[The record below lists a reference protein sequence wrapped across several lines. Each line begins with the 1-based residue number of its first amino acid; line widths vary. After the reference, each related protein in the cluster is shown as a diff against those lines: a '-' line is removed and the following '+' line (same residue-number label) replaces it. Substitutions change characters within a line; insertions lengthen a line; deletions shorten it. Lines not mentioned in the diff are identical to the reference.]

1 MYNSVAFGYTRGMP
15 AFAEVPAQE
24 LLVLDRQ
31 ICFSLNA
38 ASRAFGSVYRHVLKD
53 LDLTYPQYLV
63 MLVLWENGPL
73 PVKELG
79 TLLRLD
85 SGTLSPL
92 IKRLETAGY
101 VRRERGTQ
109 DERSVTVHP
118 TETGAALRDKALS
131 VPHRILAATGL
142 TSSEIVELQNLLDR
156 ATANL
161 DGFNPLDDGAGE

>member
-1 MYNSVAFGYTRGMP
+1 MP

-109 DERSVTVHP
+109 DGARSPSTPLRPVPRCATRP
-118 TETGAALRDKALS
+118 CRFRTG
-131 VPHRILAATGL
+131 
-142 TSSEIVELQNLLDR
+142 SSPPP
-156 ATANL
+156 A
-161 DGFNPLDDGAGE
+161 

>member
-1 MYNSVAFGYTRGMP
+1 MFGYRGCVS

-53 LDLTYPQYLV
+53 LDLTYPQYLL

-79 TLLRLD
+79 SVLRLD

-101 VRRERGTQ
+101 IRRERSTQ
-109 DERSVTVHP
+109 DERSVTVHLS
-118 TETGAALRDKALS
+118 ETGAALRDKALP

>member
-1 MYNSVAFGYTRGMP
+1 MGRLWGALRHSHGGDPFRNFGRLSLRGC
-15 AFAEVPAQE
+15 A
-24 LLVLDRQ
+24 
-31 ICFSLNA
+31 A

-63 MLVLWENGPL
+63 MLVLGENGPL

-131 VPHRILAATGL
+131 VSAPDPRRHRPD
-142 TSSEIVELQNLLDR
+142 LQRNRRTPEPARPGD
-156 ATANL
+156 
-161 DGFNPLDDGAGE
+161 PQS